1 MTDQAQ
7 LIFFYLLTS
16 SSRDLKLLFQV
27 CHNWRNFI
35 DHNFFNL
42 PKGQKWIKNKLASN
56 ILDENYE
63 PQTKQITTSSE
74 DNFKFFAVV
83 ADEESVC
90 VSTFCGSIFSYKFLT
105 LEHMWTL
112 KLGKVTYYST
122 VICYTYIFFS
132 ISNYFFKKYI

>member
-1 MTDQAQ
+1 MIVYFV
-7 LIFFYLLTS
+7 LHGNIY
-16 SSRDLKLLFQV
+16 LKLLFQV

-112 KLGKVTYYST
+112 KLGKVTYNST
-122 VICYTYIFFS
+122 VICYTYYIFFS
-132 ISNYFFKKYI
+132 ISIFLNIFR